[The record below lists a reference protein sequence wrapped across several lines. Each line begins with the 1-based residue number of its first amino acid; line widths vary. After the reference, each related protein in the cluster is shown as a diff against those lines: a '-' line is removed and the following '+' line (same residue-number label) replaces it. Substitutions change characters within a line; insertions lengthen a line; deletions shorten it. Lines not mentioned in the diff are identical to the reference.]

1 MFVHKSDIQREAK
14 IPENKE
20 LKFEEKELLKK
31 RLLCLKSFYRD
42 LSKLIFE
49 EKMKI

>member
-31 RLLCLKSFYRD
+31 KAFVFKVIL
-42 LSKLIFE
+42 
-49 EKMKI
+49 